1 MKTGKVNMFNEE
13 RGFGFIAPEEGG
25 EDLFFHLNDIQG
37 EVKEGD
43 TVVFEP
49 QKTHKGLSAV
59 NVSKKPAR
67 VVLIK
72 NFTGRDQA

>member
-1 MKTGKVNMFNEE
+1 MKTGTVRMFNEE
-13 RGFGFIAPEEGG
+13 RGFGFIGLEEGG

-49 QKTHKGLSAV
+49 QETHKGLSAV
-59 NVSKKPAR
+59 NVAKKPAR
-67 VVLIK
+67 VVMIK
-72 NFTGRDQA
+72 GFKGCDQA